1 MAMYL
6 HRKSYQSGLPPVF
19 RKTFLPIDPIPPYIC
34 ERRLIDMKK
43 RLLISLFC
51 LFLLFTLMLTP
62 AQASA
67 SGVSGALARIHSI
80 EQQNNRCGFQD
91 ILKATGVKI
100 VNEANDRIEAVI
112 IQSCRLAEKA
122 KTDAEVRA
130 IICSML
136 TRTKSI
142 SITARAAAA
151 VCGVKAVCEYV
162 PVEIGGYTV
171 MVDPL
176 RVVLI

>member
-1 MAMYL
+1 
-6 HRKSYQSGLPPVF
+6 
-19 RKTFLPIDPIPPYIC
+19 
-34 ERRLIDMKK
+34 MKK
-43 RLLISLFC
+43 RLLTSLFC
-51 LFLLFTLMLTP
+51 LFLLFTLLLPP

-67 SGVSGALARIHSI
+67 SGALARIHSI

-122 KTDAEVRA
+122 KTDAEIRA

>member
-1 MAMYL
+1 
-6 HRKSYQSGLPPVF
+6 
-19 RKTFLPIDPIPPYIC
+19 
-34 ERRLIDMKK
+34 MKK
-43 RLLISLFC
+43 RFLTSLFC

-67 SGVSGALARIHSI
+67 SAALARIHSI

-142 SITARAAAA
+142 SITALAAAA

>member
-1 MAMYL
+1 
-6 HRKSYQSGLPPVF
+6 
-19 RKTFLPIDPIPPYIC
+19 
-34 ERRLIDMKK
+34 MKK
-43 RLLISLFC
+43 RFLTSLFC
-51 LFLLFTLMLTP
+51 LFLLFALLLPP

-67 SGVSGALARIHSI
+67 SGALARIHSI
-80 EQQNNRCGFQD
+80 EQQNGRCGFQD

-151 VCGVKAVCEYV
+151 VCCVKAVCEYV

>member
-1 MAMYL
+1 
-6 HRKSYQSGLPPVF
+6 
-19 RKTFLPIDPIPPYIC
+19 
-34 ERRLIDMKK
+34 MKK
-43 RLLISLFC
+43 RFLTSLFC

-67 SGVSGALARIHSI
+67 SAALARIHSI
-80 EQQNNRCGFQD
+80 EQQNSRCGFQD

-100 VNEANDRIEAVI
+100 INEANDRIEAVI

>member
-19 RKTFLPIDPIPPYIC
+19 QKTFLPIDPIPPYIC

-43 RLLISLFC
+43 RFLTSLFC

-67 SGVSGALARIHSI
+67 SAALARIHSI

-100 VNEANDRIEAVI
+100 INEANDRIEAVI

>member
-1 MAMYL
+1 
-6 HRKSYQSGLPPVF
+6 
-19 RKTFLPIDPIPPYIC
+19 
-34 ERRLIDMKK
+34 MKK
-43 RLLISLFC
+43 RLLTSLFC

-62 AQASA
+62 ARASA
-67 SGVSGALARIHSI
+67 SAASAASGALARIHSI
-80 EQQNNRCGFQD
+80 EQQNSRCGFQD

-100 VNEANDRIEAVI
+100 INEANDRIEAVI

-122 KTDAEVRA
+122 KTDVEVRA

>member
-1 MAMYL
+1 
-6 HRKSYQSGLPPVF
+6 
-19 RKTFLPIDPIPPYIC
+19 
-34 ERRLIDMKK
+34 MKK
-43 RLLISLFC
+43 RLLASLFC
-51 LFLLFTLMLTP
+51 LFLLFTLMLIP

-67 SGVSGALARIHSI
+67 SGALAQIHSI

>member
-1 MAMYL
+1 
-6 HRKSYQSGLPPVF
+6 
-19 RKTFLPIDPIPPYIC
+19 
-34 ERRLIDMKK
+34 MKK
-43 RLLISLFC
+43 RLLTSFFC
-51 LFLLFTLMLTP
+51 LFLLFTLLLTP

-67 SGVSGALARIHSI
+67 SGALAQIHSI
-80 EQQNNRCGFQD
+80 EQQNSRCGFQD
-91 ILKATGVKI
+91 ILKATGLKI

>member
-1 MAMYL
+1 
-6 HRKSYQSGLPPVF
+6 
-19 RKTFLPIDPIPPYIC
+19 
-34 ERRLIDMKK
+34 MKK
-43 RLLISLFC
+43 RLLTSLFC
-51 LFLLFTLMLTP
+51 LFLLFTLLLPP

-67 SGVSGALARIHSI
+67 SAASGALARIHSI

-100 VNEANDRIEAVI
+100 INEANDRIEAVI

-122 KTDAEVRA
+122 KTDAEIRA

-151 VCGVKAVCEYV
+151 VCGGGGGGRPNMAQAGGKDASKIADALEKAK
-162 PVEIGGYTV
+162 EIIAEQ
-171 MVDPL
+171 MK
-176 RVVLI
+176 

>member
-1 MAMYL
+1 
-6 HRKSYQSGLPPVF
+6 
-19 RKTFLPIDPIPPYIC
+19 
-34 ERRLIDMKK
+34 MKK
-43 RLLISLFC
+43 RLLTSLFC
-51 LFLLFTLMLTP
+51 LFLLFTLLLTP

-67 SGVSGALARIHSI
+67 SGALAQIHSI

-100 VNEANDRIEAVI
+100 INEANDRIEAVI

>member
-1 MAMYL
+1 
-6 HRKSYQSGLPPVF
+6 
-19 RKTFLPIDPIPPYIC
+19 
-34 ERRLIDMKK
+34 MKK
-43 RLLISLFC
+43 RLLTSLFC

-67 SGVSGALARIHSI
+67 SGALAQIHSI

-122 KTDAEVRA
+122 KTDAEIRA

>member
-1 MAMYL
+1 
-6 HRKSYQSGLPPVF
+6 
-19 RKTFLPIDPIPPYIC
+19 
-34 ERRLIDMKK
+34 MKK

-67 SGVSGALARIHSI
+67 SGALAQIHSI
-80 EQQNNRCGFQD
+80 EQQNSRCGFQD

-112 IQSCRLAEKA
+112 IQSCRLTEKA
-122 KTDAEVRA
+122 KTDVEVRA